1 MQSFMIMMVE
11 SSDKIQST
19 STSKTTTTIRAYR
32 CYRQQNQII
41 CPTDNSQLTNVY
53 KASESNSSIKLGPN
67 LYHRQFTIS
76 SLPAVDQQQPS
87 KTKSR
92 THVIYYTKQY
102 SDNNGGG
109 GGEQNTFDLND
120 EDEHQFM
127 HQTNID
133 EHIID
138 DGGGHQQ
145 LKLNKIKINTFID
158 DNKAMIRRMFGDYH
172 HHSKQQQND
181 GHLTPLLPD
190 VGDDDVDGEF
200 RDHFSSFHDHHSGHH
215 RSRRSI
221 KPKLLSGNKVD
232 SCEST
237 VEIVTPYWA
246 SNSAGK
252 IRAIVNTQ
260 HLQQAI
266 QQEVCQAV
274 QTRRCNKDCR
284 CEQKYK
290 WHRLLAYDPDDDCKG
305 IFMDWFLFP
314 SCCVCRCAKY

>member
-1 MQSFMIMMVE
+1 MEFFFIPKQISLLLHFFSMQSFMIMIVE

-19 STSKTTTTIRAYR
+19 STTKTMTTIRAYR

-145 LKLNKIKINTFID
+145 RKLNK
-158 DNKAMIRRMFGDYH
+158 
-172 HHSKQQQND
+172 
-181 GHLTPLLPD
+181 
-190 VGDDDVDGEF
+190 
-200 RDHFSSFHDHHSGHH
+200 
-215 RSRRSI
+215 
-221 KPKLLSGNKVD
+221 
-232 SCEST
+232 
-237 VEIVTPYWA
+237 
-246 SNSAGK
+246 
-252 IRAIVNTQ
+252 
-260 HLQQAI
+260 
-266 QQEVCQAV
+266 
-274 QTRRCNKDCR
+274 
-284 CEQKYK
+284 
-290 WHRLLAYDPDDDCKG
+290 
-305 IFMDWFLFP
+305 
-314 SCCVCRCAKY
+314 